1 MFTFAY
7 RRAMQAFLLLAAL
20 IITATASASPTSV
33 PTKSYTVTSPD
44 GVELAVQEA
53 GNPNGPAI
61 IFVHGLLG
69 SHLNWEKQLAS
80 LQLQRYRLIT
90 YDMRG
95 HGLSGKPAVPTAYS
109 DGKRWAED
117 LNAVIAASKASR
129 PVLVGWSLGG
139 AVITN
144 YLAAFGDDRI
154 AGAMYVG
161 GVIELKADQ
170 IVAHPAIYRDL
181 VSPDLKTHLDAIRE
195 FLSLCFRTQPDS
207 TTFMRLYANAA
218 MASWTMQKAVQS
230 MTIASE
236 GLSRARVPM
245 LMVYGEQDAL
255 VQARPSLARAQM
267 LNPEVRGEMFA
278 NSGHAPFIEE
288 AERFSRVL
296 AGFAAGAVRSHVDT
310 TMREVTHLSKH

>member
-1 MFTFAY
+1 ML
-7 RRAMQAFLLLAAL
+7 AFVLLAAL
-20 IITATASASPTSV
+20 IITATASAATTSV
-33 PTKSYTVTSPD
+33 PTKSYTVNSPD

-80 LQLQRYRLIT
+80 PQLQRYRLIT

-95 HGLSGKPAVPTAYS
+95 HGLSGKPAVAAAYS

-144 YLAAFGDDRI
+144 YLASFGDDRI

-161 GVIELKADQ
+161 GVIELNADQ
-170 IVAHPAIYRDL
+170 IVSHPAIYRDL
-181 VSPDLKTHLDAIRE
+181 VSPDLKTHLDAVRE
-195 FLSLCFRTQPDS
+195 FLSLCFQTQPDS

-230 MTIASE
+230 MSIASD
-236 GLSRARVPM
+236 GLSKARVPM

-255 VQARPSLARAQM
+255 VHARPSLARAQV
-267 LNPEVRGEMFA
+267 LNPKVRGEVFA
-278 NSGHAPFIEE
+278 KSGHAPFIEE
-288 AERFSRVL
+288 AERFNQVL
-296 AGFAAGAVRSHVDT
+296 AGFAAT
-310 TMREVTHLSKH
+310 TFGQAASRQ

>member
-1 MFTFAY
+1 MFTLAH
-7 RRAMQAFLLLAAL
+7 RRAMLAFVLLAAL
-20 IITATASASPTSV
+20 IITATASAATTSV
-33 PTKSYTVTSPD
+33 PTKSYTVNSPD

-80 LQLQRYRLIT
+80 PQLQRYRLIT

-95 HGLSGKPAVPTAYS
+95 HGLSGKPAVAAAYS

-144 YLAAFGDDRI
+144 YLASFGDDRI

-161 GVIELKADQ
+161 GVIELNADQ
-170 IVAHPAIYRDL
+170 IVSHPAIYRDL
-181 VSPDLKTHLDAIRE
+181 VSPDLKTHLDAVRE
-195 FLSLCFRTQPDS
+195 FLSLCFQTQPDS

-230 MTIASE
+230 MSIASD
-236 GLSRARVPM
+236 GLSKARVPM

-255 VQARPSLARAQM
+255 VHARPSLARAQV
-267 LNPEVRGEMFA
+267 LNPKVRGEVFA
-278 NSGHAPFIEE
+278 KSGHAPFIEE
-288 AERFSRVL
+288 AERFNQVL
-296 AGFAAGAVRSHVDT
+296 AGFAAT
-310 TMREVTHLSKH
+310 TFGQAASRQ

>member
-1 MFTFAY
+1 MFTLAH
-7 RRAMQAFLLLAAL
+7 RRAMQAFLIAVSLTLTA
-20 IITATASASPTSV
+20 ATASAA
-33 PTKSYTVTSPD
+33 TKTYTVTSPD

-53 GNPNGPAI
+53 GDPNGPAI

-69 SHLNWEKQLAS
+69 SHLNWDKQLTS
-80 LQLQRYRLIT
+80 PQLQRYRLIT

-95 HGLSGKPAVPTAYS
+95 HGQSSKPAVATAYS

-117 LNAVIAASKASR
+117 LDAVIAASKASR

-161 GVIELKADQ
+161 GVIELNADQ
-170 IVAHPAIYRDL
+170 IVSHPAIYRDI
-181 VSPDLKTHLDAIRE
+181 VSPDLKTHLDAVRD
-195 FLSLCFRTQPDS
+195 FLSLCFQTQPDS
-207 TTFMRLYANAA
+207 ATFMRLYANAA

-230 MTIASE
+230 MSIASD
-236 GLSRARVPM
+236 GLSKAGVPM

-255 VQARPSLARAQM
+255 VHAEPSLARAQV
-267 LNPEVRGEMFA
+267 LNPNVQGEMFA

-288 AERFSRVL
+288 AERFNRVL
-296 AGFAAGAVRSHVDT
+296 AGFVAGAGSQR
-310 TMREVTHLSKH
+310 R